1 MNMDKVLSNCKD
13 YHIPASL
20 FIFVIGSVMKCFGH
34 LDMSYVSF
42 TAVVL
47 GAITGHSFS
56 PAGRP
61 EEGGPSD
68 TK

>member
-1 MNMDKVLSNCKD
+1 MSFDNVLSNMKD
-13 YHIPASL
+13 Y
-20 FIFVIGSVMKCFGH
+20 
-34 LDMSYVSF
+34 SF

>member
-1 MNMDKVLSNCKD
+1 MSFDNVLSNMKD
-13 YHIPASL
+13 YHLPASL
-20 FIFVIGSVMKCFGH
+20 LVFAVGTALQIWHH

-61 EEGGPSD
+61 EDGGPSD